1 MRLMDMARVVRSKN
15 AGPLHLTFDIMLET
29 EADYE
34 RCLAAPGLRAEP
46 IAKIYSVSA
55 NAVVIT
61 PYPTA
66 LAIRSRCR
74 AMKPPVRPEIGTY
87 TARSNMR
94 HCWRLRYERR
104 RPPARTFRGQ
114 P

>member
-15 AGPLHLTFDIMLET
+15 AGPLHLTFDIMLDS

-34 RCLAAPGLRAEP
+34 RCLAAPGLRAAP
-46 IAKIYSVSA
+46 IANIYSVSA

-66 LAIRSRCR
+66 LAIKITLPRHEAAGAPGDRDVYG
-74 AMKPPVRPEIGTY
+74 AQQHAPLLEI
-87 TARSNMR
+87 
-94 HCWRLRYERR
+94 EV
-104 RPPARTFRGQ
+104 
-114 P
+114 